1 MKHAY
6 FSDELQLRRKM
17 LFRLLLRF
25 DFDNPQFPA
34 GGRIQDMLPNPKG
47 VHDIPDDA
55 SCLSFLY
62 GPRPKSQSV
71 QYINEH
77 GTPEP
82 FGQR

>member
-34 GGRIQDMLPNPKG
+34 GGRIEDILPNPKG
-47 VHDIPDDA
+47 VPDIQDDA

-62 GPRPKSQSV
+62 GPRPKSKSI
-71 QYINEH
+71 QYIDADE
-77 GTPEP
+77 TPES
-82 FGQR
+82 FSLR